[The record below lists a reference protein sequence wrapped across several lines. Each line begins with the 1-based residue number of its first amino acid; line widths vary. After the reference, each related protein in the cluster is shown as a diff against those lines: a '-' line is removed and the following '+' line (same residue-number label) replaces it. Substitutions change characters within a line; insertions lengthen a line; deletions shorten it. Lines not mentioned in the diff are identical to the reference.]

1 VNSRSS
7 VGAGILLALVLLATA
22 AIRLRLLDAPLD
34 RDEGEYAYF
43 GQLLLHGIPPYATA
57 YHAKL
62 PGVYAAY
69 AAVLATFGH
78 TIAGIHLGLLVVN
91 AATGVLVFV
100 VAARLFTRAAAL
112 AAATVFVVLSLSPR
126 LQGLAA
132 YAEHFVLLP
141 AMAGALVLLRAVE
154 AGRLRGFLAGGV
166 LVGLAFIVKQSGG
179 AFVLFAALYAL
190 LAPGPGRGLDDR
202 RRRWARAGAVVAGAL
217 IPFAAVCLAV
227 GAAGL
232 FERFWFWTVTYT
244 SYYAST
250 TPPIVGLLL
259 LTLAVRSILSSAGLI
274 LVPVL
279 LGIAALV
286 WDPASRSGR
295 RFVLL
300 LAVCALAGAS
310 AGLYFRNQ
318 YFLLL
323 TPAGALLAGLGADAA
338 ARRAVGAPALRRAL
352 CAGLVIVPL
361 GYLLWAERTVLFQT
375 PPAELARVLAPPR
388 NPLPESVEIGR
399 WVRARSGP
407 ADRIAVIGSEPQIY
421 FYTGL
426 RAATGYIYMYPLME
440 DQPYA
445 AEMQRR
451 MIGEI
456 EAARPRFV
464 VLVNVAVSWN
474 VGQRSDRTL
483 FRWWDRYQEG
493 FERVGFADIT
503 DRGTTYVWGA
513 AAAVYTPTSPV
524 WVAVFERKA

>member
-1 VNSRSS
+1 MT
-7 VGAGILLALVLLATA
+7 TA
-22 AIRLRLLDAPLD
+22 VRLRLLDAPLD

-57 YHAKL
+57 YHGKL

-69 AAVLATFGH
+69 AAVLATFGQ

-91 AATGVLVFV
+91 AATSVLVFL
-100 VAARLFTRAAAL
+100 VAARLFNGTTAV
-112 AAATVFVVLSLSPR
+112 AAATVFAVLSLSPR

-141 AMAGALVLLRAVE
+141 AMAGALVLLQAIE
-154 AGRLRGFLAGGV
+154 SGRLRTFFVSGV
-166 LVGLAFIVKQSGG
+166 LVGLAFIVKQSGA
-179 AFVLFAALYAL
+179 AFVAFAVLYAF
-190 LAPGPGRGLDDR
+190 LAAQPAGGREDWRHRLR
-202 RRRWARAGAVVAGAL
+202 RSGAVVAGAL
-217 IPFAAVCLAV
+217 IPFALVCAAFA
-227 GAAGL
+227 AAGL
-232 FERFWFWTVTYT
+232 FDRFWFWTVVY
-244 SYYAST
+244 SSHYASR
-250 TPPIVGLLL
+250 TPVIVGLLL
-259 LTLAVRSILSSAGLI
+259 LALTARSILSSAYVI
-274 LVPVL
+274 AAPVL
-279 LGIAALV
+279 IGLSALV
-286 WDPASRSGR
+286 WDPAARSGR
-295 RFVLL
+295 FFVLL
-300 LAVCALAGAS
+300 LSACALAGAS

-323 TPAGALLAGLGADAA
+323 TPAGAILAGLGADAL
-338 ARRAVGAPALRRAL
+338 ARRATAAPALRRAL
-352 CAGLVIVPL
+352 CAALVAVPL
-361 GYLLWAERTVLFQT
+361 GHFLWAERAVFFQT
-375 PPAELARVLAPPR
+375 PPMDLARVLAPPR

-407 ADRIAVIGSEPQIY
+407 TDRIAVIGSEPQIY
-421 FYTGL
+421 FYAGR

-445 AEMQRR
+445 ADMQRR

-456 EAARPRFV
+456 EAASPRFV

-493 FERVGFADIT
+493 FQRVGLADIT
-503 DRGTTYVWGA
+503 EGGTRYVWGPEA
-513 AAAVYTPTSPV
+513 ATYTPTSPV